1 MKLILY
7 ICKMKF
13 NLPIMNATFYLLVPL
28 VLFTVLLYPLLRKAV
43 SLLEILVNKYL
54 QQANKPQESPG
65 NPLPQTMLNLK
76 LLAFERI
83 ILLIERLK
91 ADSLIPRTLSSSLS
105 SKEYQLL
112 LLNNI
117 RQEFEYNLSQ
127 QLYLSENA
135 WTITVNFKDNMITL
149 INRAAT
155 ECPEGSSANVLAQ
168 KILELY
174 ISSDLRTDQILKII
188 KNEASKT

>member
-1 MKLILY
+1 
-7 ICKMKF
+7 
-13 NLPIMNATFYLLVPL
+13 MNATFYLLVPL

-54 QQANKPQESPG
+54 QQANKPRESTG

-155 ECPEGSSANVLAQ
+155 ECPESSSANVLAQ

-188 KNEASKT
+188 KAEASKI